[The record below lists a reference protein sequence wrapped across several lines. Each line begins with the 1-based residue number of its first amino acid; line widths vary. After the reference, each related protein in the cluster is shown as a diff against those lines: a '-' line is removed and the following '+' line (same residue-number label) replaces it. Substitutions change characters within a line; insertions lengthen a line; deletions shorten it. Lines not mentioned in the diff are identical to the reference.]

1 MKKISALLSRSKT
14 PQKQLKQA
22 EMKMF
27 ASDSQKELK
36 IWKNTTAFNIFTEG
50 ENIAFCM
57 TRISLPSLL
66 STEKSK
72 DHYTCRSFLFV
83 WIPCSL
89 VISCKSW
96 ANLFLQGIF
105 PSLFFF
111 FKGTM
116 YDIPTWQELSKSPPS
131 PHRCLWMS
139 AKLLCHNRNPLA
151 HSQLYI
157 IKQTV

>member
-22 EMKMF
+22 ELKMF

-57 TRISLPSLL
+57 TCISLPSLL

-111 FKGTM
+111 LKAPRMTSQH
-116 YDIPTWQELSKSPPS
+116 DRNSV
-131 PHRCLWMS
+131 
-139 AKLLCHNRNPLA
+139 NPLRLHTA
-151 HSQLYI
+151 VSECLQSYYAIIATRWLIHSFTL
-157 IKQTV
+157 